1 MNPPLLFSSPSPPS
15 PPPRPTFL
23 PFPPSTCMLLF
34 LYIYIHLYPSS
45 SLLGWLPPLGFLRHA
60 LRARMRSD
68 KEGGWSHA
76 RGPPLFH
83 SGLLCRT
90 RSFECG
96 FLHVFVSEARNSVC
110 PLQLPPNQAYSTLL
124 LLPLQRAKRGPLA
137 GTRGVIPAYPACA
150 HVRSTVRRIYPVL
163 YTHVVHACRASLFIP
178 PQLSLAATTELLVA
192 QACLQTRRYALSRS
206 RVIGRRS
213 SGSKSSR
220 DPPRDTHT
228 FSLHPT
234 RSTIARTKNRVG
246 RRGAHGDFQ

>member
-34 LYIYIHLYPSS
+34 LYIYIHLCPSS

-110 PLQLPPNQAYSTLL
+110 PLQLPPNRAYSTLL

-163 YTHVVHACRASLFIP
+163 YTRVAPRFSSLLNS
-178 PQLSLAATTELLVA
+178 LSLP
-192 QACLQTRRYALSRS
+192 RR
-206 RVIGRRS
+206 
-213 SGSKSSR
+213 
-220 DPPRDTHT
+220 
-228 FSLHPT
+228 
-234 RSTIARTKNRVG
+234 NCW
-246 RRGAHGDFQ
+246 